1 MKDESIKR
9 MSLEE
14 ATRRKGKG
22 QTDWER
28 LRREQEAGLEP
39 EIDPDE
45 GEFDWSRA
53 RVVMPPSKQAISVRI
68 DRDVLEFFKSQGR
81 GYQTR
86 INAVLRS
93 YMEAKQ
99 GGKA

>member
-1 MKDESIKR
+1 MNEETITR

-14 ATRRKGKG
+14 AVRRRGKG

-39 EIDPDE
+39 DVDPDE
-45 GEFDWSRA
+45 GEFDWSQA
-53 RVVMPPSKQAISVRI
+53 RVVMPPAKQAISVRI
-68 DRDVLEFFKSQGR
+68 DRDVLEFFRSQGR

-93 YMEAKQ
+93 YMEAKRERR
-99 GGKA
+99 A

>member
-1 MKDESIKR
+1 MKEQNITR

-39 EIDPDE
+39 EVDPDE

-53 RVVMPPSKQAISVRI
+53 RVAMPPSKQAISVRI

-93 YMEAKQ
+93 YMEAKR